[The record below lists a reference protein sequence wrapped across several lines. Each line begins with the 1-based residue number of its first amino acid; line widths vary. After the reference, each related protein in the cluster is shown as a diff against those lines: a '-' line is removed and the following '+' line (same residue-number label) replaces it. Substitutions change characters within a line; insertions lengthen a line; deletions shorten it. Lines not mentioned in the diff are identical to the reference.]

1 MSAIRRVTHGW
12 YKCIPSP
19 WPPICGARIEA
30 IFSVPL
36 KRFESMWPWVG
47 TLIQNPVK
55 NLTEQLYWALSELK
69 ASDKCG
75 KCGALKSR
83 KKKIKDVSE
92 NDDK

>member
-1 MSAIRRVTHGW
+1 
-12 YKCIPSP
+12 
-19 WPPICGARIEA
+19 
-30 IFSVPL
+30 
-36 KRFESMWPWVG
+36 MWPWVG